1 MRQKSSKELPPKYDY
16 YQGIK
21 VMTGVNFE
29 EPEDTN
35 ELKNK
40 MEQMEMDM
48 HNIKKEVFK
57 IGQLEKDMQ
66 TLKNEMVNFEIKME
80 EKVESVKTLV
90 NEKFQTLIEII

>member
-1 MRQKSSKELPPKYDY
+1 
-16 YQGIK
+16 
-21 VMTGVNFE
+21 MTGVNFE